1 MDPITIGIIALA
13 GWALCKKKTGNQ
25 DDEKQHEEPVQ
36 DYKVYSNKDAQLKT
50 KSYEYFSEIVH
61 EDTPPEQIGIALNR
75 DKFYYKGGR
84 KIFRSSNDIEYI
96 VEYHPYYMHGER
108 NPNFDYA
115 SSKILD
121 VKKNENKAIYWY
133 AERIKEA
140 TSKGDVICVV
150 PSSNGN
156 VSNYG
161 IGKIAWILSKH
172 GRINASKCLLRIRP
186 IEKLANGGNRA
197 ITVHLES
204 IVVQDKHLI
213 KDNSVLLIDDVT
225 TTGNSMMACKKLL
238 LDAGAKDV
246 RCLALA
252 KTVSDY

>member
-121 VKKNENKAIYWY
+121 VKKM
-133 AERIKEA
+133 
-140 TSKGDVICVV
+140 
-150 PSSNGN
+150 
-156 VSNYG
+156 
-161 IGKIAWILSKH
+161 
-172 GRINASKCLLRIRP
+172 RIRP
-186 IEKLANGGNRA
+186 FIGTLKESKRLLAKAMSFVLFLAATEMFQIMVLEKLPGSYLNMVGLMQ
-197 ITVHLES
+197 V
-204 IVVQDKHLI
+204 
-213 KDNSVLLIDDVT
+213 SV
-225 TTGNSMMACKKLL
+225 
-238 LDAGAKDV
+238 
-246 RCLALA
+246 CLG
-252 KTVSDY
+252 